1 METPE
6 LLDQRLVEHDR
17 VREKNTTV
25 ETRTRRDANVCFR
38 KYEESHDTRV
48 LVCVQGQSL
57 YKQALT
63 VLSLLE
69 FVRCISVIHG
79 DAVDDEVKPRAVP
92 DVLRASVLARRR
104 ICREMRIH
112 R

>member
-1 METPE
+1 M
-6 LLDQRLVEHDR
+6 
-17 VREKNTTV
+17 REKNTTV

-38 KYEESHDTRV
+38 KYDESHDTRV
-48 LVCVQGQSL
+48 LVVYGSHS

-69 FVRCISVIHG
+69 FVRCISVVHG